1 MTINEAIAQVNAL
14 KPNTYDDAIK
24 VAWLSN
30 LDGQIYVECIR
41 THEGAED
48 IAMPLYDKDVDMD
61 TELLVKEPYSDLYVK
76 YMAAQID
83 YHNAEFGRY
92 GNSMVM
98 FNASL
103 DDFYAW
109 YTRTHMPI
117 QPFGVWTGVR

>member
-1 MTINEAIAQVNAL
+1 MTINDAIAKVDAL
-14 KPNTYDDAIK
+14 KPNTYEDAVK
-24 VAWLSN
+24 VSWLSD
-30 LDGQIYVECIR
+30 LDGRIYLECIR
-41 THEGAED
+41 THEGGED
-48 IAMPLYDKDVDMD
+48 VVMPAYDDAVDMD
-61 TELLVKEPYSDLYVK
+61 TELLVQEPYSDLYVK
-76 YMAAQID
+76 YLAAQID

-103 DDFYAW
+103 DDFYSW